1 MRLIDHLK
9 KKYRIL
15 KKEKGIKK
23 ETERRGGELERLEAR
38 RKRQDDIRKH
48 KAVIIQGLIRSW
60 DLGEIRK
67 PSREEYE
74 TLRWFH
80 RGLTLKY
87 LQDLEKRSWS

>member
-23 ETERRGGELERLEAR
+23 ESERRGGVSGRLEAR
-38 RKRQDDIRKH
+38 RKRQDDIRRH

-80 RGLTLKY
+80 RGLTLNY